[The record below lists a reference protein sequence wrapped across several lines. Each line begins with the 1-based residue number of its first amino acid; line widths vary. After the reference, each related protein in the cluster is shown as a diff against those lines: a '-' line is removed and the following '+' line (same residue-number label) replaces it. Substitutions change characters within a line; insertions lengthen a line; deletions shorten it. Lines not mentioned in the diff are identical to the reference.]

1 MYSKQKGF
9 ILLTKYRLS
18 LLVVFSAV
26 VSYVTI
32 ADHPELKTLIYLGVG
47 GFLIT
52 GASNGFNQIF
62 EKKYDAQ
69 MERTQNRPMPLGV
82 LSNIEALIF
91 SFFITVVGLIFLY
104 MCSFLTALIGFISML
119 MYVFVY
125 TPLKQKTPWAVFAGA
140 FPGALPTLIGAVTG
154 QSQQDTIEF
163 FSWLLFLIQFIWQ
176 FPHFWTLAWFNYED
190 YARAGFYL
198 LPNKR
203 KDRFSAYL
211 IFLYTVFLIAAAFLP
226 YLFHYIGW
234 ISFSVILLASVTLLV
249 YAYFFYKYQTD
260 EMAKKLFKT
269 CIVYLPVVQL
279 SVMTRL

>member
-1 MYSKQKGF
+1 MYSKGKGF
-9 ILLTKYRLS
+9 WLLIKHRLS

-32 ADHPELKTLIYLGVG
+32 ADNPELKTLIYLGIG

-82 LSNIEALIF
+82 LSNTEALIF
-91 SFFITVVGLIFLY
+91 SFFITVAGLIFLY
-104 MCSFLTALIGFISML
+104 MCSFLTALIGLISML
-119 MYVFVY
+119 MYIFVY

-198 LPNKR
+198 LPNKK
-203 KDRFSAYL
+203 KDKFSAYL
-211 IFLYTVFLIAAAFLP
+211 IFLYSVFLIATAFLP
-226 YLFHYIGW
+226 YLFHYTGW
-234 ISFSVILLASVTLLV
+234 ISFSVILVASVTLLT

-279 SVMTRL
+279 SIMTRL